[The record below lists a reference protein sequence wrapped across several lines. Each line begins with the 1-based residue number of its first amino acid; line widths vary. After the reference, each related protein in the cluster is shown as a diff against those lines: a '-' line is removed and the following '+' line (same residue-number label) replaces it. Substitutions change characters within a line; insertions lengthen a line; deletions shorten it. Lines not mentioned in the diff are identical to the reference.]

1 MSEVK
6 RNVPGEVSDNVKR
19 DVEGEVK
26 RDVKGEVKRDVPV
39 WHEISHI
46 DQKTG
51 ARAGILHT
59 PHGSFPTP
67 MFMPVGT
74 QATVKGMSPRE
85 LEEMDAGVILSNTY
99 HLWMRPGSDIVRDAG
114 GLHQFMN
121 WKRGV
126 LTDSGG
132 FQVFSLAK
140 PKDIVEEGVHFRS
153 HIDGSKQFLTPEK
166 SMQIQEDLGADI
178 IMAFDECI
186 PYPADEAYAARSSA
200 RTTRWLERCLE
211 SHTTTDKQALFGI
224 VQGGMYPKLRRL
236 SISEITAFDLPGYG
250 IGGLSV
256 GEPAELFYEML
267 RETVPYLPA
276 SKPRY
281 LMGVGTPDY
290 MLEAVMAG
298 VDMFDC
304 VLPTRI
310 GRNGSVLTRH
320 GRLIV
325 RDLASSR
332 DYRPIDPDCGCY
344 TCQNF
349 TRAYIRH
356 LLKADEM
363 FGLRLTSY
371 HNLYFLIQL
380 MKSARVAIMEDRY
393 EDFVR
398 EFMEDWGTGR
408 AKN

>member
-1 MSEVK
+1 MIDK
-6 RNVPGEVSDNVKR
+6 AKT
-19 DVEGEVK
+19 
-26 RDVKGEVKRDVPV
+26 VPV
-39 WHEISHI
+39 WHEILHI
-46 DQKTG
+46 DKETG
-51 ARAGILHT
+51 ARAGLLHT
-59 PHGSFPTP
+59 PHGTFPTP

-85 LEEMDAGVILSNTY
+85 LEEMGAGVILSNTY
-99 HLWMRPGSDIVRDAG
+99 HLWMRPGSDLVAEAG
-114 GLHQFMN
+114 GLHEFMRWN
-121 WKRGV
+121 RGI

-140 PKDIVEEGVHFRS
+140 PKDIVEDGVHFRS

-166 SMQIQEDLGADI
+166 SISIQENLGADV

-200 RTTRWLERCLE
+200 RTTRWLERCIE
-211 SHTTTDKQALFGI
+211 AHGTTDTQALFGI
-224 VQGGMYPKLRRL
+224 VQGGMYPKLRRQ
-236 SISEITAFDLPGYG
+236 SIAEITAFDLPGYG

-256 GEPAELFYEML
+256 GEPAELFYEMVA
-267 RETVPYLPA
+267 ETIPYLPA
-276 SKPRY
+276 DKPRY

-290 MLEAVMAG
+290 MLEAVRFG

-310 GRNGSVLTRH
+310 GRNGSVLTKG

-325 RDLASSR
+325 RDLKASR
-332 DYRPIDPDCGCY
+332 DFGPIEDDCQCY
-344 TCQNF
+344 TCRNF
-349 TRAYIRH
+349 SKAYIRH

-371 HNLYFLIQL
+371 HNLYFLIDL
-380 MKSARVAIMEDRY
+380 MNKAREAIFADRY
-393 EDFVR
+393 SEFCL
-398 EFMEDWGTGR
+398 EFMDKWGDGR
-408 AKN
+408 NRA

>member
-1 MSEVK
+1 MNQS
-6 RNVPGEVSDNVKR
+6 NNQ
-19 DVEGEVK
+19 
-26 RDVKGEVKRDVPV
+26 PV
-39 WHEISHI
+39 WHEIVHVDSR
-46 DQKTG
+46 TG

-59 PHGSFPTP
+59 PHGSFETP

-85 LEEMDAGVILSNTY
+85 LEEMGSGVILSNTY
-99 HLWMRPGSDIVRDAG
+99 HLWMRPGSEIVREAG
-114 GLHQFMN
+114 GLHKFMN
-121 WKRGV
+121 WPKGI

-132 FQVFSLAK
+132 FQVFSLAN

-186 PYPADEAYAARSSA
+186 PYPADKSYAKRSSD
-200 RTTRWLERCLE
+200 RTVRWLERCIA
-211 SHTTTDKQALFGI
+211 SRTTEATQALFGI
-224 VQGGMYPKLRRL
+224 VQGGMYPDLRRQ
-236 SISEITAFDLPGYG
+236 SIKDITAFDLPGYG

-256 GEPAELFYEML
+256 GEPAENFYKMVE
-267 RETVPYLPA
+267 ETVPYMPA
-276 SKPRY
+276 EKPRY

-290 MLEAVMAG
+290 MLEAVRFG

-304 VLPTRI
+304 VMPTRI
-310 GRNGSVLTRH
+310 GRNGSALTRF

-325 RDLASSR
+325 RDLASAR
-332 DYRPIDPDCGCY
+332 NFQPIDEACGCY

-371 HNLYFLIQL
+371 HNLYFLVQL
-380 MKSARVAIMEDRY
+380 MKEARTAILEDRY
-393 EDFVR
+393 QDFADS
-398 EFMEDWGTGR
+398 FMADWGDGKHPK
-408 AKN
+408 AVNS